1 MFKKLISGALSAA
14 IIVTS
19 AASSNFF
26 GTADISKKT
35 SPNSDP
41 CNIDYDLQATNSLG
55 KYLKSMADKNNNDL
69 NPEKMSNKT
78 DSSFAMNSLDFKIDT
93 GMITAFSTQSEKCY
107 MRFSFINEDTNE
119 TAAAYKCEVDAGQ
132 CTMTEKKVDTKELP
146 QYFLLTA
153 ELVDKNDKVISET
166 YHVDKYTKIMQEIAE
181 TDIHDFDEDRVV
193 NFDENEDTNFIVLSD
208 DTVIAE
214 SSDTENSLV
223 SADFDNNTFVF
234 EHIDE
239 SIQYLQNGD
248 FLYVQPDEENII
260 AVSVDNV
267 DIDGDTA
274 TVTGSDDIDDMLAFI
289 KFETTGNMEGAEI
302 DTSDSDFVFPGHEDE
317 TKFTMDEDK
326 PVEFMYNSRKPIGIT
341 LNGEASLTIPIDI
354 HKGAE
359 EDYGKDGDFTIKGSF
374 TGRIKF
380 NFCKKW
386 AYTSLSF
393 SINPE
398 FSLALVLEGKKNGSA
413 PFVGDKVEK
422 SAKIQEL
429 AKSYENK
436 NQKWT
441 EKLLDITLPTPV
453 PGIDVNTSITFGIE
467 VSGEV
472 NISFNYSPEFGFK
485 GDTKKGFH
493 FFSET
498 GKDVTEV
505 GLNIKGSILFG
516 LIIEPELQAI
526 SDKIASAGMEFT
538 AGLVI
543 NAEMSD
549 HSFLDAQFDTPK
561 DQLQR
566 SDDYSDQF
574 KLSSDHKVAIVNSD
588 ADYLHTC
595 DLCFKGTVGFEIKLN
610 FKLKLLGK
618 HISPEADIFDVTLEF
633 PSLDFYFGIPDL
645 DTDKFDFGWRKHYN
659 IDSDE
664 KTCPHYKYRTMFN
677 VTDEFG
683 VPLKDVK
690 ITINGVENITDENGF
705 TQFYCD
711 NGMYT
716 YKVHFNGKIANADL
730 ISIERKANSIPLV
743 VKKVLNDNDEFIGIS
758 IYNFTKE
765 TTITTTTTATTTT
778 APVSTTTTAFVENK
792 NDEILEAKQLGDNVW
807 GMIYPDGF
815 MLIIGHGDMYSNL
828 PTYVF
833 ENIGIVKQVVFEDD
847 DPENGQYITSIGNNL
862 FMNAEKLE
870 YVYLSNEISKIND
883 RAFANCEKLKCFR
896 YGGENDKTE
905 TFVLPS
911 KLKYI
916 GTEAFFGCESAAF
929 GDLVFNENAREIGTS
944 AFYGC
949 KKITSVTIP
958 ETVTKIEPT
967 VFKMCSNITNAVI
980 KADIDEMGAGL
991 FYGCPLLEDLVLPKF
1006 SSYYYYHP
1014 TFHTKSDGEA
1024 KIDKLFDNCENSY
1037 ATDVPKGLKKI
1048 TVLSGKEIPDQYFMH
1063 MAYIDKY
1070 ALPEGITK
1078 IGSQAF
1084 YDNSSLTK
1092 IICIDENKDL
1102 SFLELFKDVEEFG
1115 DSAFFKDEKLE
1126 IGDLVFNNNVKSIG
1140 TSAFLFCPN
1149 VTSVVIPESVESIG
1163 PTAFYGCSEI
1173 KTAVIKTNIDEM
1185 GAGLFYD
1192 CNQMQELT
1200 IQGFPTY
1207 YYSIGTRMFYD
1218 TSVSMLFYN
1227 CSNNYRTYVPP
1238 TLKKVNIMSGTEMPE
1253 NALDSFIDLKIL
1265 SLPNELKL
1273 VGKHATHD
1281 MTSLE
1286 EVIYNGTEEEWNEI
1300 DIKEQNDPLLK
1311 KIITFAPVEETEWV
1325 TGDANGDGELDMSD
1339 IVLIMQALAN
1349 PDKFGV
1355 DGYDPTHITANGFKY
1370 ADTNG
1375 DGLTV
1380 SDAANI
1386 QKFLLGLSDSV
1397 SA

>member
-1 MFKKLISGALSAA
+1 
-14 IIVTS
+14 
-19 AASSNFF
+19 
-26 GTADISKKT
+26 
-35 SPNSDP
+35 
-41 CNIDYDLQATNSLG
+41 
-55 KYLKSMADKNNNDL
+55 
-69 NPEKMSNKT
+69 MSNKT
-78 DSSFAMNSLDFKIDT
+78 DSSFAMNSLDFEIDT

-326 PVEFMYNSRKPIGIT
+326 PVEFMYNSRKPIGAKLEAEFST
-341 LNGEASLTIPIDI
+341 DLNSDPAEMDDMKVDDPTAKIAASF
-354 HKGAE
+354 KV
-359 EDYGKDGDFTIKGSF
+359 
-374 TGRIKF
+374 KF
-380 NFCKKW
+380 SINFCKKW
-386 AYTSLSF
+386 TYTSFSF
-393 SINPE
+393 LITPE
-398 FSLALVLEGKKNGSA
+398 FIASLKIELSADPLKGENFPFKEAVSRFSDSLVYDASPKIIHFLRISVPTGLPGMNADIDISLVLE
-413 PFVGDKVEK
+413 
-422 SAKIQEL
+422 
-429 AKSYENK
+429 
-436 NQKWT
+436 
-441 EKLLDITLPTPV
+441 ITGTL
-453 PGIDVNTSITFGIE
+453 
-467 VSGEV
+467 
-472 NISFNYSPEFGFK
+472 
-485 GDTKKGFH
+485 
-493 FFSET
+493 
-498 GKDVTEV
+498 EV
-505 GLNIKGSILFG
+505 GIKYTSTWGYKWDSDNGGQNAHEPDDEDSGWSLSSFEVEGKAFID
-516 LIIEPELQAI
+516 LIIEPGMSAI
-526 SDKIASAGMEFT
+526 SPKIASVGLKLT
-538 AGLVI
+538 AGIEISVTPNFGYNITSILHSNPSNYYKLSENKKTAVI
-543 NAEMSD
+543 DSE
-549 HSFLDAQFDTPK
+549 
-561 DQLQR
+561 
-566 SDDYSDQF
+566 DDYIHS
-574 KLSSDHKVAIVNSD
+574 
-588 ADYLHTC
+588 C
-595 DLCFKGTVGFEIKLN
+595 DLCFDGEVCFKIELDLVVKILGGEKAKGRAFGFEI
-610 FKLKLLGK
+610 
-618 HISPEADIFDVTLEF
+618 PM
-633 PSLDFYFGIPDL
+633 PSLDFYFGYPNFSLGIDEDPDSYEHGL
-645 DTDKFDFGWRKHYN
+645 ASFISDCLGGFEFGKRKNYTGDIN
-659 IDSDE
+659 S
-664 KTCPHYKYRTMFN
+664 KTCPHYKYKTPFEIFFDNGEPVNGALIKVDSLENRTN
-677 VTDEFG
+677 NYG
-683 VPLKDVK
+683 
-690 ITINGVENITDENGF
+690 
-705 TQFYCD
+705 QAHFYCD
-711 NGMYT
+711 IGTHSYSIEYGGILIKASNINVLNNIEGNKVTLIIKTSIDESGNTIITDAEETKTELSTSTTSTTESTTHTHTYT
-716 YKVHFNGKIANADL
+716 TMAMVNKEEDL
-730 ISIERKANSIPLV
+730 I
-743 VKKVLNDNDEFIGIS
+743 
-758 IYNFTKE
+758 T
-765 TTITTTTTATTTT
+765 
-778 APVSTTTTAFVENK
+778 
-792 NDEILEAKQLGDNVW
+792 EAKQLGENVW

-870 YVYLSNEISKIND
+870 YVYLSNEITKIND

-905 TFVLPS
+905 TFVLPA

-929 GDLVFNENAREIGTS
+929 GDLVFNENAREIGPS

-1037 ATDVPKGLKKI
+1037 DTDVPKGLKKI

-1286 EVIYNGTEEEWNEI
+1286 EVIYSGTEEEWNEI

-1311 KIITFAPVEETEWV
+1311 KIITFAPVEETEWI

-1355 DGYDPTHITANGFKY
+1355 DGHDPTHITANGFKY